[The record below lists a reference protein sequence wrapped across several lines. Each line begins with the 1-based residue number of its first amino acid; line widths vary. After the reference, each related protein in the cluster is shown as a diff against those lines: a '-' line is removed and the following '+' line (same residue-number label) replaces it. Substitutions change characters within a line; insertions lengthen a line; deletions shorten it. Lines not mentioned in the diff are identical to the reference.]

1 LFGEG
6 QSRIIISLHP
16 DHIFDLRDIMASSG
30 VPYRIIGKVG
40 GEGLE
45 IIKDGKKLIKVSIS
59 QIKDAY
65 FKSIPAKMGVV

>member
-1 LFGEG
+1 
-6 QSRIIISLHP
+6 
-16 DHIFDLRDIMASSG
+16 MASSG